1 MTQKHVSSPGTS
13 LLCSLVLD
21 DAQESTRHAG
31 AEDGSPS
38 KLMGREN
45 VKRILWLD
53 FVIYIYYI
61 YLFKIQYVGLYIYI
75 YKYIIIYN
83 YIQYI
88 YILV

>member
-1 MTQKHVSSPGTS
+1 M
-13 LLCSLVLD
+13 LD

-45 VKRILWLD
+45 VKRILWLE
-53 FVIYIYYI
+53 FVIYIYI
-61 YLFKIQYVGLYIYI
+61 FKIQYVGIHIYI
-75 YKYIIIYN
+75 LVYNNIYIIIFSIYL
-83 YIQYI
+83 YI